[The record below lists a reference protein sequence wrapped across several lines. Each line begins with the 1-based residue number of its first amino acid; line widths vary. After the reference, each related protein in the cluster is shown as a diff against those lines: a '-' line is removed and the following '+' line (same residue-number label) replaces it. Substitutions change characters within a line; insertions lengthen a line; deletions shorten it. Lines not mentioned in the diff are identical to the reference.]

1 MSMPVILSGLFRHR
15 ALLGLILVAALGLRL
30 GLALAR
36 PQEGEAADEGHW
48 DRMARVFAD
57 QGLLA
62 AEAGTYRPPL
72 YPLMLA
78 AIYRVCGTGF
88 WPVRLVQAGL
98 GVLTCL
104 LIYHLGRRLGTS
116 RTGLLAAAL
125 AAGYPLLV
133 FFAGVRLAEGLIV
146 LLAMV
151 VLLQD
156 TRFAARPTL
165 GNATLLGAALGLAGL
180 ARPVLLAWGPL
191 LIAGWWRRSD
201 LTPRAWLGR
210 TAAVVA
216 GTVLVLAPW
225 TLRNAVVTGRLVPV
239 STNAGINLLIGHQ
252 PTASGAYQD
261 TVDYQRLYDRL
272 VEPETDPVLRDQ
284 LAVRRVIGWIAR
296 EPGRAVLLGL
306 RKLVLLWNPWIAGES
321 AGRNALAV
329 ATSGPLLVLGGIG
342 LWQTR
347 SRPGAWGILS
357 LILCLSAVHALFF
370 AHTRFR
376 LPADAALMAPAA
388 WVLER
393 LWAGWRRVA

>member
-1 MSMPVILSGLFRHR
+1 MMLSCLGHDRR
-15 ALLGLILVAALGLRL
+15 LLGLILLMALVLRL
-30 GLALAR
+30 GLALVR
-36 PQEGEAADEGHW
+36 PEEDEAADEGHW
-48 DRMARVFAD
+48 DRMARVFAK

-78 AIYRVCGTGF
+78 AVYRVCGTGA
-88 WPVRLVQAGL
+88 WPVRVVQAGL

-104 LIYHLGRRLGTS
+104 LIYDLGRRLGTS
-116 RTGLLAAAL
+116 RTGLLAATL

-156 TRFAARPTL
+156 TRFATRPSM
-165 GNATLLGAALGLAGL
+165 GNAVLLGAALGLAGL
-180 ARPVLLAWGPL
+180 AKPVLLAWGPL
-191 LIAGWWRRSD
+191 LVAGWWRHPD
-201 LTPRAWLGR
+201 LARRVWLGR
-210 TAAVVA
+210 AAVAAVGA
-216 GTVLVLAPW
+216 VLVLAPW
-225 TLRNAVVTGRLVPV
+225 TLRNVVVTGHLVPV

-252 PTASGAYQD
+252 PTANGAYQD
-261 TVDYQRLYDRL
+261 TVDYQGLYDRL
-272 VEPETDPVLRDQ
+272 VEPEVDPVRRDQ
-284 LAVRRVIGWIAR
+284 LAVRRVIGSIAR
-296 EPGRAVLLGL
+296 DPGRAVLLGM
-306 RKLVLLWNPWIAGES
+306 RKLTLLWSPWIPGE
-321 AGRNALAV
+321 ALGRNALAV

-342 LWQTR
+342 LWQAR
-347 SRPGAWGILS
+347 CRQGSWGILS

-376 LPADAALMAPAA
+376 LPADAALRAPAA

-393 LWAGWRRVA
+393 LWERCRRVR